1 MTTQKQILKRILMI
15 VLSAILFYG
24 ISEMTMMT
32 ALCAQTED
40 VEINE
45 ENFPDAG
52 FQIRSAIGCNRR
64 PAGM

>member
-1 MTTQKQILKRILMI
+1 MTMQKQILKRILMI

-32 ALCAQTED
+32 ALCTETAD

-52 FQIRSAIGCNRR
+52 FREYLLTDPKC
-64 PAGM
+64 

>member
-24 ISEMTMMT
+24 ISEMTMVT

-52 FQIRSAIGCNRR
+52 FRE
-64 PAGM
+64 